1 MTGRPKTFDEH
12 DVIDRAQRVF
22 WQRGYSAAST
32 EELLAAMGIGKGS
45 FYLAFPG
52 GKKELFEKTM
62 QQFHHA
68 ILQQLAQRVAASAQ
82 PVEVLKEYFR
92 RIATAAP
99 ETHELGC
106 YLANTV
112 MEMASLDP
120 QLQQA
125 AGHMLKQL
133 ENLFFT
139 VIQQAQ
145 ASGQLTTPTDARLLA
160 QHLLTLWN
168 GLSITRRLY
177 PDNAQLSQLIDF
189 QLSSLV

>member
-12 DVIDRAQRVF
+12 EVIERAQRVF

-52 GKKELFEKTM
+52 GKKELFQKTL
-62 QQFHHA
+62 QQFHRDSLH
-68 ILQQLAQRVAASAQ
+68 QLAQRVAASTQ
-82 PVEVLKEYFR
+82 PVEVLKDYFY
-92 RIATAAP
+92 RIATAEP
-99 ETHELGC
+99 EAHEKGC

-112 MEMASLDP
+112 MEMAALDP
-120 QLQQA
+120 ELQHAAGQLLQQ
-125 AGHMLKQL
+125 L
-133 ENLFFT
+133 EALFYT
-139 VIQQAQ
+139 VIRQAQ
-145 ASGQLTTPTDARLLA
+145 ATGQLTNPTDAQLLA

-177 PDNAQLSQLIDF
+177 PDNAQLRKLLDF
-189 QLSSLV
+189 QLAVLV

>member
-12 DVIDRAQRVF
+12 EVIERAQRVF

-32 EELLAAMGIGKGS
+32 EELLTAMGIGKGS

-52 GKKELFEKTM
+52 GKKELFEKTL
-62 QQFHHA
+62 QQFHQDSFH
-68 ILQQLAQRVAASAQ
+68 QLEQRVVASLQ
-82 PVEVLKEYFR
+82 PLEVIKDYFR

-99 ETHELGC
+99 GTHARGC

-112 MEMASLDP
+112 MEMTSLDP
-120 QLQQA
+120 ALQQA
-125 AGHMLKQL
+125 AGQLLQQL
-133 ENLFFT
+133 EALFFT

-145 ASGQLTTPTDARLLA
+145 ASGQLTNPTDARLLA
-160 QHLLTLWN
+160 RHLLTLWN

-177 PDNAQLSQLIDF
+177 PDNAQLRQLIDW
-189 QLSSLV
+189 QLAIVA